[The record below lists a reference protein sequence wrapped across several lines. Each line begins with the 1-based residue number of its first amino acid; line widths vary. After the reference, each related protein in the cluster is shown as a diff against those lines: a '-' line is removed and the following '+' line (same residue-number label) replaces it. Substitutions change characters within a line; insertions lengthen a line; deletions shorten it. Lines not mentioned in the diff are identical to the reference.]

1 LINKLSRK
9 EHMSNKKTFNLT
21 NQQIVDAL
29 AQYLYDT
36 GEITNSETTGNLVYE
51 LSEDKGATVIITI
64 NKDDTTPLV
73 KLIDPEKE

>member
-1 LINKLSRK
+1 MSRK

>member
-1 LINKLSRK
+1 MSRK

-64 NKDDTTPLV
+64 NNDDTTPLV

>member
-1 LINKLSRK
+1 
-9 EHMSNKKTFNLT
+9 MSNKKTFKLT

-64 NKDDTTPLV
+64 NEDENVELV
-73 KLIDPEKE
+73 KIKDNNIYFKLI

>member
-1 LINKLSRK
+1 
-9 EHMSNKKTFNLT
+9 MSNKKTFKLT

-64 NKDDTTPLV
+64 NEDENVELV
-73 KLIDPEKE
+73 KIKDNNKK

>member
-1 LINKLSRK
+1 
-9 EHMSNKKTFNLT
+9 MSNKKTFKLT

-51 LSEDKGATVIITI
+51 LSENKGATVIITI
-64 NKDDTTPLV
+64 NEDENVELV
-73 KLIDPEKE
+73 KIKDNNKE

>member
-1 LINKLSRK
+1 
-9 EHMSNKKTFNLT
+9 MSNKKTFNLT

>member
-1 LINKLSRK
+1 
-9 EHMSNKKTFNLT
+9 MSNKKTFKLT

-64 NKDDTTPLV
+64 NEDENVELV
-73 KLIDPEKE
+73 KIKDNDKE